1 MDRFYFGESLNG
13 TCFDTYRKLMEFRNK
28 CLELFEYTFSTNS
41 TWKTEDVSWKIF
53 KQNVLDL

>member
-41 TWKTEDVSWKIF
+41 TWKTEAVSWKIF
-53 KQNVLDL
+53 KQDV